1 MIITPYLC
9 SKNQTKLFMKFTKQQ
24 LLDTLKAKLTANGKH
39 LSISDKTIK
48 SLSDSHFDLLVNEET
63 ELDELVSKLLPQFV
77 SLNGNYEKD
86 NADFIKKWNTEHP
99 RKDPKEEPGGNNN
112 NGNEPNDAMS
122 KLLKRLEALEQRGAE
137 YETERLV
144 SGKRSELLAKLK
156 EKGIND
162 TKWVD
167 AYMKK
172 LTLTKDSDIEKE
184 LSDAEEFYNTSH
196 SSTKTNTPGASGL
209 GDGGEKVD
217 FSDIIGIINPS
228 AGE

>member
-1 MIITPYLC
+1 
-9 SKNQTKLFMKFTKQQ
+9 MKFTKQQ

-63 ELDELVSKLLPQFV
+63 ELDDLVSKLLPQFV

-86 NADFIKKWNTEHP
+86 NADFIKKWNKEHP
-99 RKDPKEEPGGNNN
+99 QKNLEEEPGE
-112 NGNEPNDAMS
+112 NGKEGKESNDSIS
-122 KLLKRLEALEQRGAE
+122 KLLKRLEALEQRDAE
-137 YETERLV
+137 HEAERLV

-184 LSDAEEFYNTSH
+184 LSDAEEFYNISH
-196 SSTKTNTPGASGL
+196 SSRKANTPGASGQEDV
-209 GDGGEKVD
+209 DGKID
-217 FSDIIGIINPS
+217 FSDVVGIVNPS